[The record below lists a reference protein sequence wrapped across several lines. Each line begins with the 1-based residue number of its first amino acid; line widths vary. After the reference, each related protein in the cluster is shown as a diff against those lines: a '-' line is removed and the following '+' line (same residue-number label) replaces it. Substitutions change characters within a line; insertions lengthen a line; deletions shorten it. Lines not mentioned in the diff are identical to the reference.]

1 MLGFRGKV
9 DSSAIDSN
17 VYDLNRHYVEH
28 AFGRLVT
35 AVGYQPFFDPSNILS
50 SKVLT
55 NSNKTI
61 THNSGGE
68 FGPNYISNST
78 TSGKYYI
85 ELTYSGTSD
94 DSLTVGVV
102 NANHTGEMR
111 NQNDSDCFG
120 RRFGQ
125 FGPEGADNINNGDY
139 IGLAL
144 DADNKTLNIY
154 VNNTLQ
160 SNMSGSFSVTGA
172 LFLGIELW
180 DSTSVTLTDIDS
192 YTYAAPS
199 GYLAGWVQ

>member
-9 DSSAIDSN
+9 DSTAIDSN
-17 VYDLNRHYVEH
+17 VYDLNRHYREH

-35 AVGYQPFFDPSNILS
+35 VAGYQPFFDPSNILS
-50 SKVLT
+50 SKVLS

-61 THNSGGE
+61 THNSGSELGA
-68 FGPNYISNST
+68 NYILNST

-85 ELTYSGTSD
+85 ELTHDGTD
-94 DSLTVGVV
+94 GNSLTVGVL
-102 NANHTGEMR
+102 NANHSGEMR

-125 FGPEGADNINNGDY
+125 FGPAGTNNINNGDT

-154 VNNTLQ
+154 VNNSLD
-160 SNMSGSFSVTGA
+160 SGMSGSFSVTGA
-172 LFLGIELW
+172 LFLAVELW
-180 DSTSVTLTDIDS
+180 NGNALTLVDLSSYS
-192 YTYAAPS
+192 YTAPS
-199 GYLAGWVQ
+199 GYLAGWPQ

>member
-17 VYDLNRHYVEH
+17 VYDLNRHYREH
-28 AFGRLVT
+28 AFGRLIT
-35 AVGYQPFFDPSNILS
+35 AIGYQPYFDPNNILS
-50 SKVLT
+50 SKVLS

-61 THNSGGE
+61 THNSGTE
-68 FGPNYISNST
+68 LGPNYIANST

-85 ELTYSGTSD
+85 ELTYSGSAD
-94 DSLTVGVV
+94 DALSVGVL

-111 NQNDSDCFG
+111 GQNDSDCFG

-154 VNNTLQ
+154 VNNNLQ

-172 LFLGIELW
+172 LFLGVEMW
-180 DSTSVTLTDIDS
+180 NGNAFTLVDLASYS
-192 YTYAAPS
+192 YTEPS